1 MAKLVRD
8 KKLTDAEADRICR
21 SRAPQGKDVVRVLD
35 WADAHPT
42 PGKVAPL
49 LVLFTEWSVLQQYEV
64 PQDRLYGSVIHCV
77 ELGDE
82 ALWECIEGD
91 YDAGRIEAAVIC
103 LLRLPGAA
111 ARLPRLF
118 ESVPP
123 AGLHY
128 MTFQKIWSSALS
140 HGIPVPAKIEQR
152 AKPGPISFLN
162 VEDRR
167 TAWPGERDRLSL
179 EEEVGPNILT
189 DEAAQALCRKFHP
202 TKSEMRRAVDWGI
215 ARPDPAK
222 LRWLF
227 LLCTDYQLGRDY
239 QLWRDSVA
247 MLAAI
252 DMAPVWEILEGDWEY
267 SRIFEAGL
275 LISRSGN
282 LVAIERLMQLCAE
295 SHVASDI
302 VGHYVR
308 MAAQHLGIPETDAFR
323 DRCDYAAAWRSGAAP
338 RRPPSGDVERRK
350 SNWPAERER
359 LPRPLVVHLQHDTR
373 PELKY
378 STEPTQLTRSLDRI
392 RNWLEHAGVNEPG
405 VFQPGLSQAE
415 ISELAKTLPYVLTE
429 ELCELYRWADG
440 IGNGHSFLIYYDL
453 FKPLKDAISGDY
465 QMMCD
470 LNDREFPGTWKK
482 NWFPVFN
489 ESHDWWIQA
498 LRKVP
503 QPRAPMIHYY
513 LVGGEPEIK
522 YRSLTDMMSIWAEC
536 YEVGAFSVDDRGGLE
551 EDTVRFEAIHRSF
564 PGRRRRT

>member
-1 MAKLVRD
+1 MAKLAQD
-8 KKLTDAEADRICR
+8 KKLTDAEANRICR
-21 SRAPQGKDVVRVLD
+21 SRAPLGKDVVRVLD
-35 WADAHPT
+35 WAEAHPT
-42 PGKVAPL
+42 SEKVAPL
-49 LVLFTEWSVLQQYEV
+49 LVLFTQWSVVSQYEV
-64 PQDRLYGSVIHCV
+64 PQDRLYGTVVRCA

-91 YDAGRIEAAVIC
+91 YDAGRIDAAVTV
-103 LLRLPGAA
+103 LLRIRGVEG
-111 ARLPRLF
+111 RLPRLF

-123 AGLHY
+123 AGLHSA
-128 MTFQKIWSSALS
+128 TFEKIRSSALS
-140 HGIPVPAKIEQR
+140 HGIPVPAKIEQQ
-152 AKPGPISFLN
+152 AKPGPISLLN
-162 VEDRR
+162 VDERR
-167 TAWPGERDRLSL
+167 TTWPSERDRLSL
-179 EEEVGPNILT
+179 EEEVGPKILA

-202 TKSEMRRAVDWGI
+202 TKSEMRRAVEWGI

-227 LLCTDYQLGRDY
+227 LLCTDHQLGRDY
-239 QLWRDSVA
+239 QRWRDAVA

-252 DMAPVWEILEGDWEY
+252 DMAPVWEVLEGDWED
-267 SRIFEAGL
+267 SRLFEAGL
-275 LISRSGN
+275 LVSRSGN
-282 LVAIERLMQLCAE
+282 RVAIERLMRVCAE
-295 SHVASDI
+295 SDVTGGI
-302 VGHYVR
+302 VSTSVR

-323 DRCDYAAAWRSGAAP
+323 DRSNYEAAWRSRAAP
-338 RRPPSGDVERRK
+338 RRTPSEDFERRK
-350 SNWPAERER
+350 LNWPAERER

-392 RNWLEHAGVNEPG
+392 RVWLEQAGVNDPG

-440 IGNGHSFLIYYDL
+440 IGNGHGFLIYYDL
-453 FKPLKDAISGDY
+453 FKPLQDAISGDY
-465 QMMCD
+465 RMMCE
-470 LNDREFPGTWKK
+470 LNDREYPGTWKK

-503 QPRAPMIHYY
+503 QRRAPMIHYY
-513 LVGGEPEIK
+513 LVGGKPEVK

-536 YEVGAFSVDDRGGLE
+536 YEGGAFSVEDHGGLE
-551 EDTVRFEAIHRSF
+551 EDTARFEAIHRSF
-564 PGRRRRT
+564 AGRRRRT